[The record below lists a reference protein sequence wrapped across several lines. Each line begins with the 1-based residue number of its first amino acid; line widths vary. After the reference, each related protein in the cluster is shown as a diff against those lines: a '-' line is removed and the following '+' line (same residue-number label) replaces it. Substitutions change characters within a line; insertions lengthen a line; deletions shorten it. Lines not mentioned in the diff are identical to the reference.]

1 MKKMMRN
8 WMTIT
13 LMSILLFGFTACSSD
28 DDKVATLP
36 ITEENLDGT
45 WEINVATVRVV
56 NLAVP
61 VTAEQIRQTAQQQ
74 GVTIWD
80 DKLTFNG
87 SYVNGTPYTIVGN
100 SISIPLLNNVNGF
113 SDMTITIVAL
123 TPTTLILRETVTL
136 EGLPIVVD
144 ITYDRIS
151 GL

>member
-1 MKKMMRN
+1 MMRN